1 MSPNPLVVMA
11 APAPDTRYAPREM
24 PRVGGRNEGRSFEQ
38 RLNQAE
44 AKSKPGS
51 TSKGVAES
59 KPQEK
64 PEVAAET
71 SPKGEKATEEKVAT
85 TPEGNAAEQAIAVPQ
100 PPSVPVSELSSVT
113 VMTAASPAPEA
124 PAEEAPAEGAA
135 EPVVPAQAV
144 APIAVAEGEEAADAA
159 LTAAVVKAVERQGKP
174 ETGKAEPSVKPAEEE
189 AEEAEAEPAKAA
201 VRVKPVATQ
210 TVPSTLDGLRA
221 EKGLMSLR
229 DSLDGAPRTET
240 TPTPARTEKAA
251 MPANLDEVMVSVV
264 DEAAPEASSVK
275 PWEISEPVRVAPEG
289 LPQKS
294 DAQAIK
300 PEPVKEVLTRTFVQA
315 QRTPDRPAELR
326 LQLNPE
332 HLGRMDVRVHAHE
345 GAVSAVIR
353 VEHAGVREMVESQ
366 LAALRVSLAEQGI
379 KIDRLEVSVGQQ
391 GPRDQQAAAGF
402 EFGRQ
407 AFGQDGQQ
415 EASGQGSQG
424 HSRHTGWDGWALD
437 DSDEVP
443 VPEAIAQ
450 SGFDAQA

>member
-64 PEVAAET
+64 PEGTAET
-71 SPKGEKATEEKVAT
+71 APKAEKATEEKVAT
-85 TPEGNAAEQAIAVPQ
+85 TAEGNVAEQAVPAPQ
-100 PPSVPVSELSSVT
+100 APPVPVSELSSVT
-113 VMTAASPAPEA
+113 VMTAALPVPEA
-124 PAEEAPAEGAA
+124 PAEEAA
-135 EPVVPAQAV
+135 EPVVPVQAV
-144 APIAVAEGEEAADAA
+144 AQTAVAEGEAAADPV

-174 ETGKAEPSVKPAEEE
+174 EAAKAEESVKPSVKPSEE
-189 AEEAEAEPAKAA
+189 AEETEAEPAKEA

-210 TVPSTLDGLRA
+210 TVPSSLDGLRA

-229 DSLDGAPRTET
+229 ESLDGAPRTET

-289 LPQKS
+289 LSQKS

-353 VEHAGVREMVESQ
+353 VEHAGVRDMVENQ

-379 KIDRLEVSVGQQ
+379 KIDRLEVNVGQQ

-407 AFGQDGQQ
+407 AFGQGGQQ

-424 HSRHTGWDGWALD
+424 HTRHTGWDGWALD
-437 DSDEVP
+437 DSDEAP